1 MDQALTPGVF
11 VIHPDH
17 PEWGMGQVQSAVG
30 DRITVNFEHR
40 GKVLVDLRHARLEL
54 IGERPGPKR

>member
-1 MDQALTPGVF
+1 VDQTLTPGVF

-30 DRITVNFEHR
+30 DRVTVNFEHR
-40 GKVLVDLRHARLEL
+40 GKVLVDLRHARLERTP
-54 IGERPGPKR
+54 ERPGSKR